1 MSYYSISDFWLAYD
15 GVNRFSDT
23 VQLITLYVSIQND
36 SAHNGTQY
44 RGPVLPFSP
53 SKHLTEDG
61 VKVVCVRKVFLGS
74 VSRPVMRWLL
84 FVQVVYLESLTHVFG
99 ARGGFGAFN
108 TNTPSDLVS
117 GC

>member
-1 MSYYSISDFWLAYD
+1 M
-15 GVNRFSDT
+15 
-23 VQLITLYVSIQND
+23 QND

-44 RGPVLPFSP
+44 RGPLLPLSP
-53 SKHLTEDG
+53 SKHLTEKG
-61 VKVVCVRKVFLGS
+61 VKVVCVRKVFLSS
-74 VSRPVMRWLL
+74 VYRPVMRRLL
-84 FVQVVYLESLTHVFG
+84 FVRVVYLESLNHVFG